1 MPAMTRLLLC
11 ALSLLACQER
21 AQALSFTTVVID
33 AGHGGEDPGAVWS
46 GIYEKRLCLD
56 VAQRVESALRAR
68 GVNVAMTRHSDRT
81 VSLDSRA
88 AIANRFKRAVFV
100 SIHFNANRNRSI
112 SGIETH
118 YRSAEGRLLAV
129 AIQKALA
136 RLVRGVN
143 RGVDWED
150 FKVLRETK
158 MPAVLVECGFLSNR
172 AEAARCAS
180 AAHRQKIADAIVAG
194 VLSCR

>member
-1 MPAMTRLLLC
+1 MTRRTLLC
-11 ALSLLACQER
+11 IAALAALQAPAL
-21 AQALSFTTVVID
+21 ALSFTTVVID

-68 GVNVAMTRHSDRT
+68 GMNVAMTRRGDST
-81 VSLDSRA
+81 VSLESRA
-88 AIANRFKRAVFV
+88 AIANRFQRAVFV

-118 YRSAEGRLLAV
+118 YRSDQGRVLAS
-129 AIQKALA
+129 AIQAALA
-136 RLVRGVN
+136 RQVRGTN

-158 MPAVLVECGFLSNR
+158 MPAVLIECGFLSNR
-172 AEAARCAS
+172 AEAARCATV
-180 AAHRQKIADAIVAG
+180 AHRQKIADAITAG
-194 VLSCR
+194 ILAARR